1 MIRNLSLAL
10 TLTITTACAAAPTAA
25 PTTPAGDLNSF
36 VSELTAQ
43 GHDRAHL
50 EALLY
55 KRTPTQTILNAISRP
70 AEGKPWH
77 QYHPIFLTDQRI
89 KGGLKFWRDNEALLA
104 KAEQQYQVPAQ
115 IIVAIIGVETMYG
128 GNMGKFSVVDALY
141 TLGFHY
147 PPRADFFRSELA
159 HMFTLAQEEGWDVT
173 KPLGSYAGAMGMGQF
188 IPSSYRNFAVDF
200 DGDGKRDLFT
210 NKADA
215 IGSVANYFHK
225 HHWHHGAPVTLQV
238 SVKGDVSAF
247 IQKGLDLNQTAGQ
260 LRRAGVQIQPM
271 IADDT
276 PVRLFAFDLAD
287 GSKEY
292 WLALNNFYVITRY
305 NRSPLYAMAVYQL
318 SESLAEQH
326 SRGR

>member
-1 MIRNLSLAL
+1 MIRSLSFAL
-10 TLTITTACAAAPTAA
+10 TLSLTTACAAEPTPP
-25 PTTPAGDLNSF
+25 PTTPAGDLQAF
-36 VSELTAQ
+36 VSELAAQ
-43 GHDRAHL
+43 GHDRSQL

-55 KRTPTQTILNAISRP
+55 QRSPNQTILKAISRP

-77 QYHPIFLTDQRI
+77 QYHPIFLTEQRI
-89 KGGLKFWRDNEALLA
+89 KGGLKFWRENEALLA

-115 IIVAIIGVETMYG
+115 IIVAIIGVETMFG

-147 PPRADFFRSELA
+147 PPRADFFRGELA
-159 HMFTLAQEEGWDVT
+159 HMFALAREEGWDVS

-200 DGDGKRDLFT
+200 DGDGKRDLFN

-215 IGSVANYFHK
+215 IGSVANYFHQ
-225 HHWHHGAPVTLQV
+225 HHWRHGAPVAVQV
-238 SVKGDVSAF
+238 RVKGDASAL
-247 IQKGLDLNQTAGQ
+247 IYKGLDLNQSAGE

-271 IADDT
+271 VADDT
-276 PVRLFAFDLAD
+276 KVKLLAFELAD

-318 SESLAEQH
+318 AEALAEQH
-326 SRGR
+326 SRQP